1 MTSEPTLW
9 ESSVLGNLQRDFE
22 ARGMKFYVN
31 PPREIVPEFL
41 GDFRPDAI
49 AKGPEGGI
57 IIEVKARRSR
67 DTEMQLAEIAK
78 RVSKQKGWE
87 FRVIYLN
94 PPIDETP
101 PIAKPTPRQLQ
112 AAFEE
117 IEALKKGGHN
127 AAAFLTA
134 WATLESLARL
144 TNGSSEAR
152 AQKGF
157 SPLQAIQML
166 AEEGYVENETAD
178 NLRKMV
184 KLRNSV
190 AHGDLS
196 VEVPEGQVEGLLRGL
211 RAIAAN
217 IEAA

>member
-101 PIAKPTPRQLQ
+101 PIAKPTPRQL
-112 AAFEE
+112 
-117 IEALKKGGHN
+117 
-127 AAAFLTA
+127 
-134 WATLESLARL
+134 
-144 TNGSSEAR
+144 
-152 AQKGF
+152 
-157 SPLQAIQML
+157 
-166 AEEGYVENETAD
+166 
-178 NLRKMV
+178 
-184 KLRNSV
+184 
-190 AHGDLS
+190 
-196 VEVPEGQVEGLLRGL
+196 
-211 RAIAAN
+211 
-217 IEAA
+217 